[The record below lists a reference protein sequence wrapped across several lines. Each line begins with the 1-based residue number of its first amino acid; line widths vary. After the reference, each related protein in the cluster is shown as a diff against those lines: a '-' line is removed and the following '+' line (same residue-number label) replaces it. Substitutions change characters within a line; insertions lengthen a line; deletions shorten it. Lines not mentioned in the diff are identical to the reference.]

1 MFDPLVHKA
10 KEEHAGVENE
20 VVCELQFCIPIPQ
33 EMARGNL
40 EETSC

>member
-1 MFDPLVHKA
+1 MCDPLVHKA
-10 KEEHAGVENE
+10 KERRVGSE
-20 VVCELQFCIPIPQ
+20 VVCDLQFSIPVPQ